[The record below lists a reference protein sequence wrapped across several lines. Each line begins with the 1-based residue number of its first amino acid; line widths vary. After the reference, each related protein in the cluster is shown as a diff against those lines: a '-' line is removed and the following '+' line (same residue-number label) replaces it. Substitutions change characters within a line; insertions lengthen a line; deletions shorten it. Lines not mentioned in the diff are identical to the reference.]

1 MTAIHA
7 CGLDKLRRDDLFTDV
22 TLIVGGREFR
32 AHRVIL
38 AAHSDYFLHLFTSGM
53 EETSSERITLHE
65 VEANVFGHILDIV
78 YTGDVSEAASAS
90 FDVLRDVLI
99 TANMWQIADLE
110 TAILRHLVAV
120 CSPEKC
126 LKVFLFFNSSA
137 GLFKDTMPDGA
148 R

>member
-1 MTAIHA
+1 MSEQFIHSVQHESPLA
-7 CGLDKLRRDDLFTDV
+7 KILR
-22 TLIVGGREFR
+22 
-32 AHRVIL
+32 
-38 AAHSDYFLHLFTSGM
+38 
-53 EETSSERITLHE
+53 ERIHSKLLI
-65 VEANVFGHILDIV
+65 FK
-78 YTGDVSEAASAS
+78 AASAS

-126 LKVFLFFNSSA
+126 LKIFLFFNSSA